1 VIILKKK
8 LKLAEAAEIAGLG
21 HVEENEGEDSIV
33 EQIRKIDHK
42 QILTEITKE
51 EKEEAKKRVLLE
63 AWKDVLAKREE
74 KERLEQEK
82 LEEEERLEREKQEEE
97 ERKQAQKEAK
107 EQLAREK
114 EELRKKELAGLDE
127 EIKLC
132 PLHFGKDQPCFSNC
146 ALNVSN
152 GNEPYCLIVMLAGA
166 IGDITGQRLYQ

>member
-1 VIILKKK
+1 MKKK

-51 EKEEAKKRVLLE
+51 EKEEAEKRVLLE
-63 AWKDVLAKREE
+63 AWEDVLAKREE

-82 LEEEERLEREKQEEE
+82 LEEEERLEREK
-97 ERKQAQKEAK
+97 
-107 EQLAREK
+107 
-114 EELRKKELAGLDE
+114 LRKKELAGLDE
-127 EIKLC
+127 EIQLC

-146 ALNVSN
+146 ALKVSN